1 MKNKSRIILVTVAMT
16 WACVIASISMVLKGS
31 PHSTDAIVLV
41 TGGAV
46 STLIL
51 FAAAYRRSLRA

>member
-1 MKNKSRIILVTVAMT
+1 MNKSSISLVAVAMT
-16 WACVIASISMVLKGS
+16 WATVIATLGMVLKGS
-31 PHSTDAIVLV
+31 PHFADAMVLV

-51 FAAAYRRSLRA
+51 FGAAHRRSLRA